1 MPGVKLRNMKFR
13 HRTVYHLL
21 GLQAIDADPWT
32 LIDSVP
38 IGSINDEYGRW
49 LQKLGLDGLTV
60 HAEITCREQI
70 FDELDRRTAIANSM
84 LNGTLEIGQTVDEQ
98 LEEIRLERSGRF
110 GNTAWLVLDVDG
122 EDTRS
127 SNPTIA
133 LDDELGASTEVTN
146 SISSLNE
153 LSSSRAAALHH
164 YVAGAVMLAAGR
176 ATYIAAASKGCW
188 HVRTDGAP
196 HFRFALQASATS
208 FASMPLRPQA
218 ATRLT
223 EVLNLASSD
232 PSVSRA
238 LVSLGQSLQWGL
250 DPSLQ
255 FLSAFTALELYTKAG
270 TKAPAWQATGKR
282 TGLAKRFEKLAHADP
297 ADCDLFDR
305 LYELRN
311 DMAHRAQL
319 NGSGAEQARE
329 LLSKYMK

>member
-1 MPGVKLRNMKFR
+1 MRFR
-13 HRTVYHLL
+13 HRTLYHLL
-21 GLQAIDADPWT
+21 GIQAIDADPWT
-32 LIDSVP
+32 LFDSVP
-38 IGSINDEYGRW
+38 IGSIDDEYGRW

-60 HAEITCREQI
+60 HAEITFDEQV
-70 FDELDRRTAIANSM
+70 FDELDLRTAIANRM
-84 LNGTLEIGQTVDEQ
+84 LGGTLGIGETLNEQ
-98 LEEIRLERSGRF
+98 REEIRLERSGRF

-122 EDTRS
+122 DDTRTS
-127 SNPTIA
+127 DPASA
-133 LDDELGASTEVTN
+133 LDDELGASIEVKN
-146 SISSLNE
+146 SNSMSILNE
-153 LSSSRAAALHH
+153 LSGARAAALHH

-176 ATYIAAASKGCW
+176 PTYISSASKGCW
-188 HVRTDGAP
+188 HVRMDGAP
-196 HFRFALQASATS
+196 HFRFALQASATT

-232 PSVSRA
+232 PRLSRA

-250 DPSLQ
+250 APSLQ
-255 FLSAFTALELYTKAG
+255 FLSAFTALELCTKAG
-270 TKAPAWQATGKR
+270 TKAPVWQSAEKR
-282 TGLAKRFEKLAHADP
+282 AGLAKRFEQLAHADP